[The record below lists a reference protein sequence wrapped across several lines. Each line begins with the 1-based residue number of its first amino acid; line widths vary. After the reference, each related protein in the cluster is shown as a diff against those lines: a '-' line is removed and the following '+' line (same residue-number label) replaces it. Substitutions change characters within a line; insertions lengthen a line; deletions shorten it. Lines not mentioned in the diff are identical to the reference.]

1 MVRVA
6 YQTDLVLTERL
17 VAADPTNTQWQH
29 DLSVS
34 YDKLGDLAMEATRA
48 LRPSANASLPPTAPT
63 PNGKWQCRL
72 AASG

>member
-1 MVRVA
+1 MHKLARRTRRGCRDLAVVRVA

-34 YDKLGDLAMEATRA
+34 YANWAT
-48 LRPSANASLPPTAPT
+48 
-63 PNGKWQCRL
+63 
-72 AASG
+72 